1 MGFIYKCGQ
10 AEKRES
16 EKRKRRDG
24 SRGKEERW
32 TKNEKSKKNER

>member
-1 MGFIYKCGQ
+1 MWAGR
-10 AEKRES
+10 EKRVRETQ
-16 EKRKRRDG
+16 RKRRDG